1 MAKILELAIEFA
13 KEIQKTDEYKELQKA
28 KKKNDEDKELNK
40 EIENFNGLTTK
51 VKELIAKKD
60 SKKEE
65 IDRTN
70 EEIKN
75 AYDKVMSNENMINFN
90 VKSNNMNILMNKIN
104 SILIDAVNGKEVS
117 LCSLNESSECGSC
130 KKCLGKK

>member
-1 MAKILELAIEFA
+1 MAKILELAINFA
-13 KEIQKTDEYKELQKA
+13 KEIQKTDEYKELQEA
-28 KKKNDEDKELNK
+28 KKKNDADKVLNEDIK
-40 EIENFNGLTTK
+40 NFNNLTTK

-65 IDRTN
+65 IDKTN

-75 AYDKVMSNENMINFN
+75 AYDRVMSNENMINFN

-104 SILIDAVNGKEVS
+104 SILIDAVNGKEIS
-117 LCSLNESSECGSC
+117 LCSLNKSSECGSC
-130 KKCLGKK
+130 DKCLGKK